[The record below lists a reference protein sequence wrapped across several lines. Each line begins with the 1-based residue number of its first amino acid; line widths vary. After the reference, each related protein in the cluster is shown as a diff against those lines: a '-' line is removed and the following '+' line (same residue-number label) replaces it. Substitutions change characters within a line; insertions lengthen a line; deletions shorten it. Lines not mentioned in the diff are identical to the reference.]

1 MVLATLTAATSP
13 LPVCTLL
20 SSVIWTILLS
30 RGEVSTLLSLGWPQ
44 DSLGP
49 EEGGE
54 NNVKIPSRPEA
65 SFLTLLECCPVSA
78 VWQNRGLTSM
88 RMGGHVKQR

>member
-1 MVLATLTAATSP
+1 MVLATLIATTSP

-20 SSVIWTILLS
+20 SCVIWTILLS
-30 RGEVSTLLSLGWPQ
+30 RGEVSTLLSLDWPQ

-78 VWQNRGLTSM
+78 VWQNHGLTSM
-88 RMGGHVKQR
+88 KMGGHVKQR